1 MNNDKLKTI
10 TNLFEGSEIRS
21 IWDNE
26 KEEYYFSVIDEE
38 YCTWGVK
45 RLNMAE
51 TDKEIQ
57 GYNGGF
63 FWERNTL
70 NLQMKDQKKES
81 RVSSRKIEQPR
92 NLSNTLF

>member
-1 MNNDKLKTI
+1 
-10 TNLFEGSEIRS
+10 
-21 IWDNE
+21 
-26 KEEYYFSVIDEE
+26 
-38 YCTWGVK
+38 
-45 RLNMAE
+45 MAE

-81 RVSSRKIEQPR
+81 RVSSRKIEQPC